1 MGENTEALA
10 GIVLRLIRL
19 VGGAAGGLGLGILAA
34 LLITPLNKQAGGI
47 AFFVVWIAGSVLI
60 WARRGRP

>member
-1 MGENTEALA
+1 MGENTKALA

-19 VGGAAGGLGLGILAA
+19 VGGAGGGLGLGD

-60 WARRGRP
+60 WAHRGRP